1 MQLQKLEEFI
11 TSIPQKLFSPFK
23 KLRELEWKGVFSRD
37 SLKGFFHHQSITKRW
52 LINMFSIIA
61 LIIAVV
67 CIVTIVIISSYYKS
81 SVEQHLK
88 NKMNVLTAEISRLS
102 YDQTANHNSEIRTL
116 VETFEDKDK
125 IELMAIDRNGNVA
138 VTSSGFEFNDSDL
151 FEVQYTND
159 GVINTVELST
169 SEEAMSLTTSIDESP
184 SQFVALRMVTS
195 LEGINSRV
203 FLFGLVVVII
213 SISLLAFIFTLGF
226 YFVRTI
232 KKPVDEIATIARQ
245 YATGDF
251 SRRLEPERD
260 DELGKLCESVNYM
273 AAELSSSE
281 TMKNE
286 FISQVS
292 HELRTPLT
300 AIKGWSETLTAI
312 NDRETFIKG
321 MRVISSESERLS
333 QMVEELL
340 DFSRIQDG
348 RLMLN
353 MDNLDILAELG
364 ETVLIYQERAKTLG
378 ITLNYYEPEM
388 LPIIYGD
395 KNRLRQVF
403 INIVD
408 NAIKYS
414 DSGDMVSV
422 EAYEEK
428 GFVVI
433 SVSDTGIGIDEADLP
448 KVKTKFFKADSTRRG
463 SGIGLAVADEI
474 ISLHGG
480 TLEIN
485 SQKGVGTTVI
495 IKLPYKESKKIP
507 NDKSVNVEVIS
518 TVEERNEFTN
528 GEQNTG
534 EV

>member
-1 MQLQKLEEFI
+1 MKLQKLEDFI
-11 TSIPQKLFSPFK
+11 LSIPQKLLYPFK
-23 KLRELEWKGVFSRD
+23 KLSEVDYKKLFSKE
-37 SLKGFFHHQSITKRW
+37 SFKGFFHNQSITKRW
-52 LINMFSIIA
+52 LLNMFSVIA
-61 LIIAVV
+61 LIITVV
-67 CIVTIVIISSYYKS
+67 CVSLVFIITRFYRS
-81 SVEQHLK
+81 SVEQQLRSG
-88 NKMNVLTAEISRLS
+88 MNILTTEISRLS

-116 VETFEDKDK
+116 VETYEDKDI

-138 VTSSGFEFNDSDL
+138 VTSSGFEFDDSSL
-151 FEVQYTND
+151 FEEQYTND
-159 GVINTVELST
+159 GVINIVELST
-169 SEEAMSLTTSIDESP
+169 GEEAMSLTTSIDESA

-195 LEGINSRV
+195 LEAVNSRI
-203 FLFGLVVVII
+203 FLLSLIVII
-213 SISLLAFIFTLGF
+213 ISLSLLAFIFTLGF

-232 KKPVDEIATIARQ
+232 KKPIDKIATMARQ

-251 SRRLEPERD
+251 SKRLEPERD
-260 DELGKLCESVNYM
+260 DELGKLCESVNFM
-273 AAELSSSE
+273 AAELSNSE

-312 NDRETFIKG
+312 DDRETFIKG

-348 RLMLN
+348 KLMLN
-353 MDNLDILAELG
+353 MVNLDILAELG
-364 ETVLIYQERAKTLG
+364 ETVLIYQERAKALG

-388 LPIIYGD
+388 LPAVYGD

-414 DSGDMVSV
+414 DSGDMVNV

-428 GFVVI
+428 GQAVI
-433 SVSDTGIGIDEADLP
+433 SVSDTGIGIDANDLP

-474 ISLHGG
+474 ITLHGG
-480 TLEIN
+480 TLEID

-495 IKLPYKESKKIP
+495 IKLPCKESKKP
-507 NDKSVNVEVIS
+507 SNDKSVNVEVIS
-518 TVEERNEFTN
+518 TVEERNDFTN

>member
-1 MQLQKLEEFI
+1 MKLSKIEDFI
-11 TSIPQKLFSPFK
+11 LSLPSKLALPFK
-23 KLRELEWKGVFSRD
+23 RLKELNLKEKLSKEAIHEALHS
-37 SLKGFFHHQSITKRW
+37 HSITKRW
-52 LINMFSIIA
+52 LVNNYSIIA
-61 LIIAVV
+61 IIIIAVAV
-67 CIVTIVIISSYYKS
+67 AAILIIRSYYTG
-81 SVEQHLK
+81 SVEQYLK
-88 NKMNVLTAEISRLS
+88 NQMNTVTAEVSRLS
-102 YDQTANHNSEIRTL
+102 YSVQSNYNTEVRSL
-116 VETFEDKDK
+116 VETYEDKNR
-125 IELMAIDRNGNVA
+125 IELLAIDRQGEAA
-138 VTSSGFEFNDSDL
+138 VTSSGFEFTDTELLDT
-151 FEVQYTND
+151 QYTND
-159 GVINTVELST
+159 GVIRTFTLATGEDV
-169 SEEAMSLTTSIDESP
+169 MSLTTSIDEST
-184 SQFVALRMVTS
+184 SEFVALTMMTS
-195 LEGINSRV
+195 MEGVNRRC
-203 FLFGLVVVII
+203 LFFSIVVAALALVLMGL
-213 SISLLAFIFTLGF
+213 IFALGF

-251 SRRLEPERD
+251 SKRLEAERD
-260 DELGKLCESVNYM
+260 DEMGKLVDSVNYM
-273 AAELSSSE
+273 ANELSSSE

-312 NDRETFIKG
+312 NDREMFNKG
-321 MRVISSESERLS
+321 MRVITSESERLS

-348 RLMLN
+348 KLLLN
-353 MDNLDILAELG
+353 RDNLDILAELG
-364 ETVLIYQERAKTLG
+364 ETVLIYQDRAKTLG

-388 LPIIYGD
+388 LPAIYGD

-414 DSGDMVSV
+414 DSGDMVNV

-433 SVSDTGIGIDEADLP
+433 SVSDTGIGISDEDLP
-448 KVKTKFFKADSTRRG
+448 KVKTKFFKADNTRRG

-474 ISLHGG
+474 ITLHGG

-485 SQKGVGTTVI
+485 SRKGVGTTVI
-495 IKLPYKESKKIP
+495 IKLPYKEHKKSSGE
-507 NDKSVNVEVIS
+507 KSVNVEVIS
-518 TVEERNEFTN
+518 TIEESEDLTG
-528 GEQNTG
+528 GE
-534 EV
+534 

>member
-1 MQLQKLEEFI
+1 MQLKKAVEFFSCIPSKLK
-11 TSIPQKLFSPFK
+11 SSFK
-23 KLRELEWKGVFSRD
+23 KLVNKTRQEAFWSESI
-37 SLKGFFHHQSITKRW
+37 KGFFKHMSITKRW
-52 LINMFSIIA
+52 FLNIFSVIA
-61 LIIAVV
+61 LIITAVCV
-67 CIVTIVIISSYYKS
+67 AAIVIFYSYYKT
-81 SVEQHLK
+81 SVQQYLT
-88 NKMNVLTAEISRLS
+88 NRMNILTAEVSRLS
-102 YDQTANHNSEIRTL
+102 YDTSSNHNAEIRSI
-116 VETFEDKDK
+116 VETFEEKDR
-125 IELMAIDRNGNVA
+125 IELMAIDRRGEVS
-138 VTSSGFEFNDSDL
+138 VTSSGFSFNEGTSLED
-151 FEVQYTND
+151 QYTND
-159 GVINTVELST
+159 GVIDTLELST
-169 SEEAMSLTTSIDESP
+169 GEEIMLLTTSIDES
-184 SQFVALRMVTS
+184 SSEFVALRMATS
-195 LEGINSRV
+195 LEGVNSRC
-203 FLFGLVVVII
+203 LFFSIVIVLISAALLGL
-213 SISLLAFIFTLGF
+213 IFALGF

-232 KKPVDEIATIARQ
+232 KKPVDEIATVARQ

-251 SRRLEPERD
+251 SKRLEPERD

-273 AAELSSSE
+273 AGELSSAE

-312 NDRETFIKG
+312 NDKDTFIKG

-348 RLMLN
+348 RLLLN

-364 ETVLIYQERAKTLG
+364 ETILIYQERAKALN

-388 LPIIYGD
+388 LPIVYGD

-408 NAIKYS
+408 NAIKYC
-414 DSGDMVSV
+414 DNGDMVNV

-428 GFVVI
+428 GFAVI
-433 SVSDTGIGIDEADLP
+433 SVSDTGIGISEADLP
-448 KVKTKFFKADSTRRG
+448 KVKMKFFKADNTRRG

-480 TLEIN
+480 TLDIN
-485 SQKGVGTTVI
+485 SKKGVGTTVI
-495 IKLPYKESKKIP
+495 IRLPCRDAKKTAVE
-507 NDKSVNVEVIS
+507 KSVNVEVIS
-518 TVEERNEFTN
+518 TVEERNEFAN
-528 GEQNTG
+528 GE
-534 EV
+534 